1 MRVVVQR
8 VKEARVEVDQEV
20 KGQIEAGFL
29 LLVGI
34 AKTDQKED
42 ILWMAK
48 KIAHLRVFEDDNQK
62 LNLSLLDKKHPVLSV
77 SQFTLYGDTKRGNRP
92 SFTEAASGDEAIRL
106 FELFNQSL
114 RQYGIH
120 VESGVFGAYMDVHLV
135 NDGPVTIIID
145 SDIK

>member
-8 VKEARVEVDQEV
+8 VKEARVEVDHEV

-48 KIAHLRVFEDDNQK
+48 KIAHLRVFEDENQK

>member
-1 MRVVVQR
+1 MRVIVQR
-8 VKEARVEVDQEV
+8 VKKARVEVDQEV

-34 AKTDQKED
+34 AKTDQEEN
-42 ILWMAK
+42 IRWMAK
-48 KIAHLRVFEDDNQK
+48 KIAHLRVFEDENQK
-62 LNLSLLDKKHPVLSV
+62 LNLSLLDKKYPVLSV

-106 FELFNQSL
+106 FELFNDAL
-114 RQYGIH
+114 HQYGIH

-145 SDIK
+145 SDAK

>member
-48 KIAHLRVFEDDNQK
+48 KIAHLRVFEDENQK